1 MNWKSAYFAACI
13 LPVALAA
20 CKPTVRQMNRTTSST
35 ETATTETPD
44 CASNGETGCVT
55 NESFLAGAPQS
66 SFSGLEGILAL
77 TIPEGYYSGTETATA
92 VDSNLLAGN
101 IKNGVT
107 LFGVTGSFAG
117 AGAYAACTDNALN
130 AAECSTAANRY
141 VTGTLGGA
149 VTGANGQLTKAIPAG
164 YYDGTTS
171 ATMSDTNLVAAN
183 LLSTATIFGVTG
195 SVSACLAGNQTGC
208 VSSASFPSQSTPATP
223 AAAGNVLTG
232 KQFYAGGAMVTG
244 TMADNGAPTIT
255 PGTGAQALSAG
266 YYSGGSVQ
274 GDADLLAAN
283 IKSGVNV
290 FGVDGSLTAA
300 YAACTDNALNAAQ
313 CSTAANRYVT
323 GTLGGAVTGASGE
336 LTKTIP
342 AGYYDGTTSATMS
355 DGDLLAANIRSGV
368 NVFGVDGT
376 LAATY
381 AACTDNALNA
391 AECSTAANRY
401 VTGTLGG
408 AVTGASGE
416 LTKTIPAGYY
426 DGTTSAT
433 MSDGDLLAANI
444 KSGVNVFGVDGSLTA
459 AYAACTDNALNAGQC
474 STAANRYVT
483 GTLGGAVTGAS
494 GELTKTIPAGY
505 YDGTTSAT
513 MSDGDLLAANIK
525 SGVNVFGVDGSL
537 TAAYAACTD
546 NALNAGQCSTAA
558 NRYVTGTLGGAVTG
572 ASGELTKTI
581 PAGYYDGTTSATM
594 SDTNLVAANLLS
606 TATIFGVTGSVSA
619 CLAGNQT
626 GCVSSASFPSQSTP
640 ATPAAAGNVLTG
652 KQFYAGGAMVT
663 GSMADRGA
671 AWDLATAFPGAGYYS
686 GITSAVAAS
695 SVCSTQ
701 NFLGSAGTA
710 KCVSGSTANPA
721 GAVNILSTYEAW
733 DANGTKITGTMANN
747 GSPSFTPGTSDQT
760 LSAGYYSGGTV
771 QGDADLV
778 AANIKSGVS
787 VFGVT
792 GSLSITGFLDTNAYR
807 TDNSTTTLA
816 NLRNPAWVDARVRAK
831 LTDELNGNA
840 TFTSN
845 HRLVPDPKYDTDGYD
860 DTTGIG
866 QIKLNYL
873 ETIQAGRPTVVCG
886 TVGTTEERITDC
898 ATANGAKAIWE
909 GAKYGKGSE
918 GDWKL
923 VTLTNDGT
931 RNWEVWRDE
940 RTRLL
945 WSDST
950 FHVATAFGNKY
961 NWFQAA
967 GYAKNASTL
976 SVTAYEGGTP
986 AATGKTYA
994 ANCSDNATQTC
1005 QPDTPI
1011 SVCADASVI
1020 AGLNGIPNY
1029 TTPDNNYPKGNLG
1042 VASTPVVSWR
1052 LPTIEDWRQAN
1063 LNGARKVLPNMT
1075 TPTFWSASSFSV
1087 FRSNG
1092 WLYYGSTGEET
1103 KDNRNVAYS
1112 VRCIGA
1118 TP

>member
-1 MNWKSAYFAACI
+1 MELIQMNWKSAYLAVCI

-20 CKPTVRQMNRTTSST
+20 CKPTVRQISRTTSST
-35 ETATTETPD
+35 ETASTETPD
-44 CASNGETGCVT
+44 CASNGETGCIT

-149 VTGANGQLTKAIPAG
+149 VTGANGQLTKA
-164 YYDGTTS
+164 
-171 ATMSDTNLVAAN
+171 
-183 LLSTATIFGVTG
+183 
-195 SVSACLAGNQTGC
+195 
-208 VSSASFPSQSTPATP
+208 
-223 AAAGNVLTG
+223 
-232 KQFYAGGAMVTG
+232 
-244 TMADNGAPTIT
+244 
-255 PGTGAQALSAG
+255 
-266 YYSGGSVQ
+266 
-274 GDADLLAAN
+274 
-283 IKSGVNV
+283 
-290 FGVDGSLTAA
+290 
-300 YAACTDNALNAAQ
+300 
-313 CSTAANRYVT
+313 
-323 GTLGGAVTGASGE
+323 
-336 LTKTIP
+336 
-342 AGYYDGTTSATMS
+342 
-355 DGDLLAANIRSGV
+355 
-368 NVFGVDGT
+368 
-376 LAATY
+376 
-381 AACTDNALNA
+381 
-391 AECSTAANRY
+391 
-401 VTGTLGG
+401 
-408 AVTGASGE
+408 
-416 LTKTIPAGYY
+416 
-426 DGTTSAT
+426 
-433 MSDGDLLAANI
+433 
-444 KSGVNVFGVDGSLTA
+444 
-459 AYAACTDNALNAGQC
+459 
-474 STAANRYVT
+474 
-483 GTLGGAVTGAS
+483 
-494 GELTKTIPAGY
+494 
-505 YDGTTSAT
+505 
-513 MSDGDLLAANIK
+513 
-525 SGVNVFGVDGSL
+525 
-537 TAAYAACTD
+537 
-546 NALNAGQCSTAA
+546 
-558 NRYVTGTLGGAVTG
+558 
-572 ASGELTKTI
+572 I

-873 ETIQAGRPTVVCG
+873 ETIQAGRPTIVCG
-886 TVGTTEERITDC
+886 AVGTTEERIADC

-923 VTLTNDGT
+923 VTLTNDGA

-976 SVTAYEGGTP
+976 SLTAYEGGTP

-1020 AGLNGIPNY
+1020 AGLNGIATY
-1029 TTPDNNYPKGNLG
+1029 TTPNNDYAKGSLG

-1103 KDNRNVAYS
+1103 KDNRNVAYA